1 MDRDLRRGLTL
12 AAAAAGDAG
21 GRPAEPSG
29 GILCAVD
36 LGDGTDLVLRHA
48 HELAEREGRPLDV
61 LFVLA
66 GDSVGGHS
74 VVPLEQAPYSDLP
87 ALQRN
92 ALDALQ
98 ARFDSAVGRAAG
110 GARFSVET
118 GAAYAV
124 IVEQAESRRAA
135 LVVVGAHGSSGAG
148 RPALGSVSERVVRY
162 APCPVR
168 VVRETGPGRHVLAA
182 TDFSEPAGRAVR
194 AAAEE
199 ARRIGGRLTVLHSLE
214 VASVFAAPLPGTLV
228 VPPMTSEHRARAIA
242 DAHSRLSEAVR
253 GLDLEVE
260 PLVTDGDAA
269 QDVVGAAESLPAR
282 LVVLGTVG
290 RTGFARLLL
299 GSVAETVVRQAPCS
313 VLVVR

>member
-1 MDRDLRRGLTL
+1 MTAERRDGV
-12 AAAAAGDAG
+12 
-21 GRPAEPSG
+21 
-29 GILCAVD
+29 LCAVD
-36 LGDGTDLVLRHA
+36 LGDATDLVLRHA
-48 HELAEREGRPLDV
+48 HEVAEREGRHLDV

-66 GDSVGGHS
+66 GDSVGGHNIL
-74 VVPLEQAPYSDLP
+74 PLEQVPYSDLP

-98 ARFDSAVGRAAG
+98 ARFASAVGRAAA

-118 GAAYAV
+118 GVPYAV
-124 IVEQAESRRAA
+124 IVEQAESRRAS
-135 LVVVGAHGSSGAG
+135 LVVVGAHGESGV
-148 RPALGSVSERVVRY
+148 RRLALGSVSERVVRY

-168 VVRETGPGRHVLAA
+168 VVRETPASRHVLAA
-182 TDFSEPAGRAVR
+182 TDFSEPAGRAVK

-199 ARRIGGRLTVLHSLE
+199 ARRVGGRLTVLHSLE
-214 VASVFAAPLPGTLV
+214 IASVFAAPLPGTLV

-253 GLDLEVE
+253 GLDVEVE

-269 QDVVGAAESLPAR
+269 RDVVQAADSLPAR

-290 RTGFARLLL
+290 RTGFSRLLL
-299 GSVAETVVRQAPCS
+299 GSVAETVVRQAPCP